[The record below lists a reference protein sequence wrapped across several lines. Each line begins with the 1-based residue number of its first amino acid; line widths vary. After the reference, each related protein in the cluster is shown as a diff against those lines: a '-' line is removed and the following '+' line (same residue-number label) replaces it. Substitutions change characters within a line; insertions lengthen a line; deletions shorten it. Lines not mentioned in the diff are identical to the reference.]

1 MRIAKMSSTTGTY
14 EEFISSE
21 GSVAYGREHYEKWLI
36 DVVKP
41 TGEENVEFVRELEGL
56 VLDGKKYYTLGQ
68 IRLAMEDVWRLE
80 EEDYML

>member
-1 MRIAKMSSTTGTY
+1 MSAKTGTY
-14 EEFISSE
+14 EEFISSD
-21 GSVAYGREHYEKWLI
+21 GVVLYRRDDYEKWLI

>member
-1 MRIAKMSSTTGTY
+1 MSAKTGTY
-14 EEFISSE
+14 EEFISSD
-21 GSVAYGREHYEKWLI
+21 GVVLYRRDDYEKWLI

-80 EEDYML
+80 EEYYML